1 MTRSAK
7 LPRNNIVLVE
17 MYKIVYLIATMGVSG
32 LSQKRDQWPQLHNDA
47 KIGCS
52 MITSVTMF
60 AHLVVLDTVVTLF
73 LQRLLQNSRAE
84 RSNSS

>member
-7 LPRNNIVLVE
+7 LPRNNIVLLV
-17 MYKIVYLIATMGVSG
+17 MYKIVDSSATMGVSG
-32 LSQKRDQWPQLHNDA
+32 LSQKRDQWPQVHNDA

-73 LQRLLQNSRAE
+73 LQCLIQNSRAE
-84 RSNSS
+84 CSNSS